1 MGTMPKVQYWKQVK
15 KYLSR
20 TFLCLS
26 ILLNT
31 LLGGST
37 NQTFSARNWHWK
49 KKGYWNLV
57 WVINKI
63 FFWQSDHCQES
74 YIKWSIINNAIYHYD
89 LIGERRFMH
98 IDNISYYRDE

>member
-1 MGTMPKVQYWKQVK
+1 MGTVSEVQYWKQVA

-20 TFLCLS
+20 VFLALS

-37 NQTFSARNWHWK
+37 NQAFSARNWHWK

-57 WVINKI
+57 WIIDKI
-63 FFWQSDHCQES
+63 FFWQDSHCQES

-89 LIGERRFMH
+89 VIGERRF
-98 IDNISYYRDE
+98 ILKGNICYDKKL